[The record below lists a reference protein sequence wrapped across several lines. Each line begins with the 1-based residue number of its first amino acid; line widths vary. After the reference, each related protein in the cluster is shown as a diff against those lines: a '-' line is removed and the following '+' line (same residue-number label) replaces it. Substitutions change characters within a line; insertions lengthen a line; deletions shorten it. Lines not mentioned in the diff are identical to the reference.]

1 MKAFLS
7 HTSSDKDLVGLV
19 QKKLTQANAWYDAV
33 DIENGESIP
42 EKINDGLRN
51 ATHYVFALLGHK
63 HIVQKKLALLYFRRV
78 NTHKIRKMTVAVNHN
93 KIVCFVDNAGHK
105 FNLKRQ
111 IVVI

>member
-51 ATHYVFALLGHK
+51 ATHYSGVK
-63 HIVQKKLALLYFRRV
+63 RQ
-78 NTHKIRKMTVAVNHN
+78 VNHP
-93 KIVCFVDNAGHK
+93 GYT
-105 FNLKRQ
+105 LS
-111 IVVI
+111 